1 MIFRFIVICLA
12 AVLVVSA
19 TGRILP
25 EVFRSRREDVA
36 PPNVAEGAGEPLIRL
51 GKTQIRVSRVLFQK
65 SGFMPAA
72 SDVLVLNQSAGSRAV
87 CVYGVFRVS
96 RVNDG
101 GVLLRAVS
109 KSAPSRMQVWAE
121 TQGLNTEWS
130 FVRLKADEQPR
141 QTFQQCSQWMDD
153 FKQNRPAVHSVQ
165 GKRFFMAGRR
175 FAEVKLV
182 HPDSAFL
189 QVDHLR
195 KGWWVKPISGRHSV
209 VLRVK
214 NASTGLSEQWT
225 LNFAPAKEKKAQS
238 NSTKSAKNRLHK
250 PFALPGW
257 D

>member
-12 AVLVVSA
+12 TVLVVSA

-25 EVFRSRREDVA
+25 EVFRSRREEVSSR
-36 PPNVAEGAGEPLIRL
+36 NVAEGAREPLIGI
-51 GKTQIRVSRVLFQK
+51 GKTQIRVSRALFQK

-72 SDVLVLNQSAGSRAV
+72 GDVLVLNQSAGSRAS

-101 GVLLRAVS
+101 GALLRSVS

-121 TQGLNTEWS
+121 AQGLDTEWS
-130 FVRLKADEQPR
+130 IVRLPADEEPR
-141 QTFQQCSQWMDD
+141 QTFQQCSHWIDD
-153 FKQNRPAVHSVQ
+153 SKPNTPAVHSVQ
-165 GKRFFMAGRR
+165 GRQFFIAGRR
-175 FAEVKLV
+175 FAEVKLA

-195 KGWWVKPISGRHSV
+195 KGWWVKPFSGRHSV

-225 LNFAPAKEKKAQS
+225 LNFATAKEKKAQS